1 MTFIDIVI
9 GMILI
14 AFMVSGY
21 QSGFVKKIIGITCL
35 VVALIIA
42 TKYSADINQL
52 LFAEIGISDNTGFIV
67 SFIIIVLSITFA
79 QSIIYKLMF
88 KEMFDA
94 LWNKILGLFMGL
106 LEGTIAISITLI
118 VLSIYLNIPSQE
130 TKGSSQL
137 YKPIKNFAPMVFDQ
151 VNTFL
156 PESEDFYY
164 QILNMASDQMK
175 KMEKK

>member
-9 GMILI
+9 GMLLLG
-14 AFMVSGY
+14 FMISGFK
-21 QSGFVKKIIGITCL
+21 SGFVKKIIGIACL
-35 VVALIIA
+35 VASLIFA
-42 TKYSADINQL
+42 TKYSADVSHL
-52 LFAEIGISDNTGFIV
+52 LFEDIGISGNTGFIL
-67 SFIIIVLSITFA
+67 SFIVIVMAITFA

-94 LWNKILGLFMGL
+94 LWNKILGMFMGL

-118 VLSIYLNIPSQE
+118 ILSIYLNIPSQE

-137 YKPIKNFAPMVFDQ
+137 YKPVKNFAPMIFDQ

-156 PESEDFYY
+156 PESEDFYF
-164 QILNMASDQMK
+164 QMMNMASDQIK
-175 KMEKK
+175 KLEKK